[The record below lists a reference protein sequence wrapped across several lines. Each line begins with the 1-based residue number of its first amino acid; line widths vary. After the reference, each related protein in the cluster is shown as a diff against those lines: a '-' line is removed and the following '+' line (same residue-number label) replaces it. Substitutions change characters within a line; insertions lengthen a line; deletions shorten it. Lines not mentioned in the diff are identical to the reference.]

1 MQCDNCE
8 FKIYCMLADRNQDPN
23 FTPPCEYDE
32 HIVDDDIP
40 YQASNN
46 SCPTG
51 QLLYTLFKST
61 APALEERIYKRG
73 FWKCTM
79 FFCQGTNLII
89 KMCV

>member
-40 YQASNN
+40 Y
-46 SCPTG
+46 
-51 QLLYTLFKST
+51 
-61 APALEERIYKRG
+61 
-73 FWKCTM
+73 
-79 FFCQGTNLII
+79 
-89 KMCV
+89 